1 MNNTILNL
9 IKKSRIAVLAI
20 ITFSIVYTANCQMP
34 VNDILTQKAP
44 EKFSARFETT
54 KGIFEIQAERNLS
67 PLAVD
72 RLYQLIQ
79 SNYFADIPFYRAVK
93 DFVVQFGSMDS
104 TIDNEWSKHI
114 IPDEP
119 VKASNTKGA
128 MSFARAG
135 KETRGTQLFIN
146 LKDNSRLDTVSYG
159 ETLGFPVIARVTK
172 GLDVID
178 SIYTGY
184 KDAPRELIDSTV
196 TDIPAFLKTKFPKL
210 DYIIKASV
218 IRE

>member
-1 MNNTILNL
+1 MNI
-9 IKKSRIAVLAI
+9 IRKSRWAVLTVLAV
-20 ITFSIVYTANCQMP
+20 SVLYVANCQMP
-34 VNDILTQKAP
+34 DKDILSQKAP

-54 KGIFEIQAERNLS
+54 KGVFEIQAERNLS

-72 RLYQLIQ
+72 RLYQLIK
-79 SNYFADIPFYRAVK
+79 SNYFTNIPYYRAVK
-93 DFVVQFGSMDS
+93 DFVVQFGTMDS
-104 TIDNEWSKHI
+104 IVDNEWSKHI

-119 VKASNTKGA
+119 VMASNTKGA

-159 ETLGFPVIARVTK
+159 ETLGFPVIAHVSK

-184 KDAPRELIDSTV
+184 KDAPREMIDSTV
-196 TDIPAFLKTKFPKL
+196 TDIPAFLKLKFPKL
-210 DYIIKASV
+210 DYIIKAS
-218 IRE
+218 IIKE